1 MAEHISDWVMTL
13 EADRGNEEMKGEV
26 GFQSNPIALPS
37 TGAGMEV
44 VFAIV
49 KRQCDHQV
57 VLNSMGKNGLPG
69 HDRNRTGTTKGLP
82 APSCT
87 MDADAILSHATSH
100 TTCITVCQ
108 GNTLYSD
115 HCGIVC
121 IRIRVL

>member
-1 MAEHISDWVMTL
+1 MTL
-13 EADRGNEEMKGEV
+13 ETDTGCEMMKGEN

-49 KRQCDHQV
+49 KRLCDHQV

-69 HDRNRTGTTKGLP
+69 HDRNRTGTTAGLP

-108 GNTLYSD
+108 ENTLYSYR
-115 HCGIVC
+115 CGTVC
-121 IRIRVL
+121 ARIPVL